1 MRGGGG
7 GIDQEITDTGG
18 GDTQQVLHQVAQI
31 QMQTTDLIKETKKE
45 KLKDWQK
52 LRGKAGE

>member
-18 GDTQQVLHQVAQI
+18 EDTQQVLHRVAQI